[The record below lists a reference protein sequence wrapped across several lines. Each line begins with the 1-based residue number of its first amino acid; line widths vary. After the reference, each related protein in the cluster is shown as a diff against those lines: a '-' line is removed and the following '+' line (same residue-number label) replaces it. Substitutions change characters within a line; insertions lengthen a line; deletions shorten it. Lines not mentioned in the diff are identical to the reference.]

1 MAGLGPHGSATGEC
15 GVSAFVM
22 QPEPPFLVSVVWP
35 KIARDRVDDPKCT
48 RMQALAE
55 KQTE

>member
-1 MAGLGPHGSATGEC
+1 
-15 GVSAFVM
+15 M